1 LYLESKLELGII
13 DVCEVNFFNSQT
25 NVCGVHFVH
34 PDFGYKGHFHRLYL
48 AQGQISRMEL
58 GHAA

>member
-1 LYLESKLELGII
+1 
-13 DVCEVNFFNSQT
+13 
-25 NVCGVHFVH
+25 VH

-58 GHAA
+58 GHAAWKPSIGGRSHVVEVPAELKAFVPTYAA